1 MKGRNEDVEEDDD
14 MGVRETPRQP
24 VAPTKKLPDEDL
36 LISDMTWTEIQDLMK
51 DRPVAIVPVGAVE
64 AHGPHLPISTDT
76 VIATEMARRGAAK
89 LAEHGVPALILPP
102 ITFTVAEFG
111 ADFAGTLSIPA
122 ETAVALMRD
131 VALGAGKKYR
141 CVAFANLH
149 LEPRHLECLKRAV
162 EEARKAGASVCFADL
177 TKKRWAELLG
187 EDYQRGDHAGAF
199 ETSLMMA
206 AAPSMVRERERI
218 SLAPTDGL
226 VAAIKKGA
234 KTFVEA
240 GGEDAYHGDPTAASA
255 EDGENYYE
263 ALAEALAFSIMEH
276 LGSKA

>member
-1 MKGRNEDVEEDDD
+1 MSTASERGSAGQIV
-14 MGVRETPRQP
+14 
-24 VAPTKKLPDEDL
+24 
-36 LISDMTWTEIQDLMK
+36 WTEIDEAMK
-51 DRPVAIVPVGAVE
+51 ERPVALVPVGATE
-64 AHGPHLPISTDT
+64 AHGPHLPIATDT
-76 VIATEMARRGAAK
+76 RIAQEMAKRGAAK
-89 LAEHGVPALILPP
+89 LKENGVPCLILPP
-102 ITFTVAEFG
+102 VEFTVADFG
-111 ADFAGTLSIPA
+111 ADFAGTLSVPA

-141 CVAFANLH
+141 CIAFANLH

-162 EEARKAGASVCFADL
+162 EEARKAGASVCYADI

-187 EDYQRGDHAGAF
+187 EAYQLGDHAGAF

-206 AAPSMVRERERI
+206 AAPEMVRERERI

-234 KTFVEA
+234 KSFVEA
-240 GGEDAYHGDPTAASA
+240 GGDDAYHGDPTAASA

>member
-1 MKGRNEDVEEDDD
+1 MKARSDDLEEDDD
-14 MGVRETPRQP
+14 MGPREDRREPR
-24 VAPTKKLPDEDL
+24 AAAKKLDDEDI

-51 DRPVAIVPVGAVE
+51 DRPVGIVPVGAVE

-102 ITFTVAEFG
+102 INFTVADFG
-111 ADFAGTLSIPA
+111 ADFAGTISVPA

-131 VALGAGKKYR
+131 VALAGKKYR

-162 EEARKAGASVCFADL
+162 EEARKAGASVCYADL

-187 EDYQRGDHAGAF
+187 EAYQLGDHAGAF

-206 AAPSMVRERERI
+206 AAPEMVRERERI

-234 KTFVEA
+234 KTFAEA

-255 EDGENYYE
+255 EDGENIYE
-263 ALAEALAFSIMEH
+263 ALAEALAVSIMEH